1 MARATQISAP
11 ISEETK
17 NLIEG
22 YVKSTGIKKGHLIET
37 ALRYHL
43 RALHELPADVLVPA
57 RLLLTRR
64 SFEQVAERLRSP
76 GQPTQDLRDLM
87 TRDGDPGAPRG

>member
-1 MARATQISAP
+1 MAGPTQISAP

-17 NLIEG
+17 ALIEE
-22 YVKSTGIKKGHLIET
+22 YTKATGIKKGYLVES

-43 RALHELPADVLVPA
+43 RALQELPADVLVPP
-57 RLLLTRR
+57 RLVLTPR
-64 SFEQVAERLRSP
+64 SFHAVAQRLDSP

-87 TRDGDPGAPRG
+87 KGDGD